1 MTGRRRDGTWLPGH
15 SPGRTRGA
23 RNKLAEEV
31 FRDAHR
37 HWTEIEEVSGKRK
50 GEVALELLFREK
62 PAEYCRLVASILPKE
77 FTNSA
82 VELDLADDEL
92 DELIASLRR
101 RVSEHRIEQP
111 ADAPLLPVVKVK
123 QVAS

>member
-15 SPGRTRGA
+15 SP
-23 RNKLAEEV
+23 
-31 FRDAHR
+31 DHR
-37 HWTEIEEVSGKRK
+37 HWIEIEEVSGKRK

-77 FTNSA
+77 FTNSP

-111 ADAPLLPVVKVK
+111 ADAPLLPVVKV
-123 QVAS
+123 AR

>member
-1 MTGRRRDGTWLPGH
+1 VH

-23 RNKLAEEV
+23 RNRLAEEV
-31 FRDAHR
+31 FRDAHA
-37 HWTEIEEVSGKRK
+37 HWCEIEASSGRRK
-50 GEVALELLFREK
+50 GEITLELLFRER
-62 PAEYCRLVASILPKE
+62 PGDYCRLVASILPKE

-101 RVSEHRIEQP
+101 RVSEHRLEQR
-111 ADAPLLPVVKVK
+111 ADAPLLPVVKVER
-123 QVAS
+123 